1 MSMDA
6 KTIAVY
12 DARAA
17 DYSRLTK
24 DLDGYDGLVAFCKAM
39 PKGAQVLDLGCGP
52 GFYAAYFAEQGCF
65 VDATDASG
73 EMVKL
78 AGQYPNVTA
87 RQATFDD
94 ITGENIYDGIW
105 ANFSLLHAPRAE
117 FPKHLAALHHAC
129 KPDGLF
135 HIGMKLGTN
144 AARDTLDR
152 MYTYY
157 QEDELLK
164 FLTTAEFKIDQC
176 KYGNSPGL
184 DGVPADWITVS
195 AHA

>member
-1 MSMDA
+1 MSVDA

-12 DARAA
+12 DTRAA

-24 DLDGYDGLVAFCKAM
+24 DLDGYDLLAAFCKAM
-39 PKGAQVLDLGCGP
+39 PAGAQVLDLGCGP
-52 GFYAAYFAEQGCF
+52 GLYAAYMAEQGCF
-65 VDATDASG
+65 VDAVDASV

-87 RQATFDD
+87 RQASFDD
-94 ITGENIYDGIW
+94 IAGENIYDGIW
-105 ANFSLLHAPRAE
+105 ASFSLLHAPRSE
-117 FPKHLAALHHAC
+117 FPKHLAALHKAC

-135 HIGMKLGTN
+135 RIGMKLGTD
-144 AARDTLDR
+144 AVRDKIDR

-157 QEDELLK
+157 QEDELLDH
-164 FLTTAEFKIDQC
+164 LTTTGFKIDQR
-176 KYGNSPGL
+176 KYGNGPGL
-184 DGVPADWITVS
+184 SGEPSDWIVVS